1 MSFVKSCVLYPM
13 SYVCH
18 LSISTYIS
26 TKTTHME
33 NQNPLDSLNIENE
46 SNYELAATWKR
57 LVNFILDYLAIM
69 GIVIGIIV
77 IAPTIGPDG
86 SPGKFYFLFYCIF
99 FLYYAIMEAV
109 FGRTIGKFIT
119 GTVVIRETD
128 LEKITANQAL
138 GRSISR
144 FVPFEPFSMLGSQ
157 IGQTP
162 W

>member
-1 MSFVKSCVLYPM
+1 
-13 SYVCH
+13 
-18 LSISTYIS
+18 
-26 TKTTHME
+26 ME

-46 SNYELAATWKR
+46 SSYELAATWKR

-69 GIVIGIIV
+69 LIIILIIV
-77 IAPTIGPDG
+77 MMPTFGPDASG
-86 SPGKFYFLFYCIF
+86 GRFYFLFYCIF

-119 GTVVIRETD
+119 GTVVVRETD
-128 LEKITANQAL
+128 LEKITTNQAL

-157 IGQTP
+157 IGWLGRIIRVTERFCLETD
-162 W
+162 

>member
-1 MSFVKSCVLYPM
+1 
-13 SYVCH
+13 
-18 LSISTYIS
+18 
-26 TKTTHME
+26 ME

-46 SNYELAATWKR
+46 SSYELAATWKR

-69 GIVIGIIV
+69 VVIIIIILV
-77 IAPTIGPDG
+77 MPTFGPDA
-86 SPGKFYFLFYCIF
+86 SAGKFYFLFYCIF
-99 FLYYAIMEAV
+99 FLYYSIMEAV

-119 GTVVIRETD
+119 GTIVVRSAD

-157 IGQTP
+157 TGWHDNWTNTMVVDVKSLVRGNNY
-162 W
+162 